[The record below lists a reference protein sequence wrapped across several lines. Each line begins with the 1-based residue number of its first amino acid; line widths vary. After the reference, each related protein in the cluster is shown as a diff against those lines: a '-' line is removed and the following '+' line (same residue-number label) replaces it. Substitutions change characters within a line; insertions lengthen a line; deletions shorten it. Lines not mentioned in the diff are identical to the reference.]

1 MLAKPQCN
9 CSKCFVKTKNPFD
22 SKCNIQM
29 PIAIFKKIWFHKSPI
44 INILIPPEHAQSY
57 MDTSGCDS
65 QFHIHKDNQ
74 KAHKSNK
81 SKLYHTINIQ
91 IAKMIHKLTFKHNY
105 KILSDHWPLKAMPY
119 YQKPQRYH
127 VNKPRPNYKL
137 NKNIQ
142 PHEPEPMQQL

>member
-1 MLAKPQCN
+1 MHNHIWIPVDVIPN
-9 CSKCFVKTKNPFD
+9 FTFIKTTRK
-22 SKCNIQM
+22 
-29 PIAIFKKIWFHKSPI
+29 H
-44 INILIPPEHAQSY
+44 INQIKVNYIRQYYYH
-57 MDTSGCDS
+57 
-65 QFHIHKDNQ
+65 
-74 KAHKSNK
+74 
-81 SKLYHTINIQ
+81 HTINIQ

-119 YQKPQRYH
+119 YQKPQKYH